1 MQQDHTGKQVHTA
14 QQQSTN
20 IGALRNNSS
29 PILQTDNNSIKQ
41 PKQTGPKKQ
50 KTLKQ
55 DDLKSKLAV
64 AEAHI
69 AALENTILDNNNLI
83 RNMKLTQLGQNDYHQ
98 NGPDLHSYRQ
108 TPSSIS
114 ANCSN
119 CHCSQVDNRIRDLER
134 EMSNLRLQH
143 LENQFFTLRQQSQ
156 NLVNLQATAHMNQ
169 QGPVHTIHSQHVV
182 QPSPTSVQN
191 HWLQQPVHPLF
202 QQTVPAPP
210 PYMFRQPSRTQ
221 MVPSQN
227 IPNSHMQAQHPQMIY
242 HRAAVA
248 TQLSPLDSNNS
259 IAVTPSIHPHSQTHH
274 MSSTQGK
281 VQINTSSNKIV
292 PELITKSCVSNDISN
307 SSSGDSKNSFAVTPS
322 THLHSQIHHMSST
335 QGKVQINTSTDK
347 NVPEHIS
354 NSYSYV
360 PNVLISNSS
369 TGDSKNS
376 FAVRKENGM
385 KANLNVPSQ
394 SGPPRDSPKPYP
406 ENPDPN
412 TILNSSN
419 SNSKNCFA
427 VEQRSETM
435 ISENCSDTVGL
446 PPNKNVQHIYN
457 PFLDK
462 GQTFLLDPDIAAPVT
477 RMI

>member
-1 MQQDHTGKQVHTA
+1 
-14 QQQSTN
+14 
-20 IGALRNNSS
+20 
-29 PILQTDNNSIKQ
+29 
-41 PKQTGPKKQ
+41 
-50 KTLKQ
+50 
-55 DDLKSKLAV
+55 
-64 AEAHI
+64 
-69 AALENTILDNNNLI
+69 
-83 RNMKLTQLGQNDYHQ
+83 
-98 NGPDLHSYRQ
+98 
-108 TPSSIS
+108 
-114 ANCSN
+114 
-119 CHCSQVDNRIRDLER
+119 
-134 EMSNLRLQH
+134 
-143 LENQFFTLRQQSQ
+143 
-156 NLVNLQATAHMNQ
+156 
-169 QGPVHTIHSQHVV
+169 
-182 QPSPTSVQN
+182 
-191 HWLQQPVHPLF
+191 
-202 QQTVPAPP
+202 
-210 PYMFRQPSRTQ
+210 
-221 MVPSQN
+221 
-227 IPNSHMQAQHPQMIY
+227 MQAQHPQMIY

-335 QGKVQINTSTDK
+335 QGKEIVKT
-347 NVPEHIS
+347 
-354 NSYSYV
+354 
-360 PNVLISNSS
+360 VLLSE
-369 TGDSKNS
+369 
-376 FAVRKENGM
+376 KENGM

>member
-1 MQQDHTGKQVHTA
+1 
-14 QQQSTN
+14 
-20 IGALRNNSS
+20 
-29 PILQTDNNSIKQ
+29 
-41 PKQTGPKKQ
+41 
-50 KTLKQ
+50 
-55 DDLKSKLAV
+55 
-64 AEAHI
+64 
-69 AALENTILDNNNLI
+69 
-83 RNMKLTQLGQNDYHQ
+83 
-98 NGPDLHSYRQ
+98 
-108 TPSSIS
+108 
-114 ANCSN
+114 
-119 CHCSQVDNRIRDLER
+119 
-134 EMSNLRLQH
+134 
-143 LENQFFTLRQQSQ
+143 
-156 NLVNLQATAHMNQ
+156 
-169 QGPVHTIHSQHVV
+169 
-182 QPSPTSVQN
+182 
-191 HWLQQPVHPLF
+191 
-202 QQTVPAPP
+202 
-210 PYMFRQPSRTQ
+210 
-221 MVPSQN
+221 
-227 IPNSHMQAQHPQMIY
+227 MQAQHPQMIY

-427 VEQRSETM
+427 VEQRSFN
-435 ISENCSDTVGL
+435 S
-446 PPNKNVQHIYN
+446 NKNYFDEI
-457 PFLDK
+457 LDK
-462 GQTFLLDPDIAAPVT
+462 HDIVLIQEHWLFNYEKELLKQHHSDFITFSRQIDDNEPLSPISRPRGHGGIAILYRKSMSTMFSQLPDGDNRIQAIEISTTKDPICLINVYLPSRGTDKGHDAYRAALDILKELLLKYQRTHSIIIAGDFNASFHRQYKDTQDELFKNFCKENQIELPSNYPIDHT
-477 RMI
+477 YHQGDSKSQIDYILTKI